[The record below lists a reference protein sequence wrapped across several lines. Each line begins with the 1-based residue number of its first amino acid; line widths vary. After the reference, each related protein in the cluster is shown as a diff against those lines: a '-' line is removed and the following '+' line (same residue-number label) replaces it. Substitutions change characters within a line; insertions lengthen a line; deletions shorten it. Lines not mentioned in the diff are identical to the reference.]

1 MTELQEKLYS
11 LSDCGYA
18 AFQAKLT
25 PTVPPEKI
33 IGVRLPD
40 LRRFAAEFAK
50 EPACLAFLRD
60 LPHEFYDE
68 NLLHGVLLGRWRDY
82 GECLRLVEEFLPYV
96 DNWAVCDTMRPIVF
110 GRHRDQLLPR
120 VKEWIASEPTYTCRF
135 GIGILMSHYLD
146 ESFDSRVLEWPA
158 AVRLEDYYV
167 EMMAAWFYATAL
179 AKRWDAALPYLE
191 DGRLSE
197 SVRLKTVQK
206 ACESRRITPE
216 QKAFL
221 KGIRA
226 SGKK

>member
-11 LSDCGYA
+11 ISDRGYA

-40 LRRFAAEFAK
+40 LRRFAADFAK
-50 EPACLAFLRD
+50 EPACLAFLHD

-82 GECLRLVEEFLPYV
+82 GECLRLVEDFLPYV

-110 GRHRDQLLPR
+110 GRHRDQLLPK
-120 VKEWIASEPTYTCRF
+120 VKEWIASESTYTCRF
-135 GIGILMSHYLD
+135 GIGILMSLYLD
-146 ESFDSRVLEWPA
+146 DPFDPRVLEWPA

-179 AKRWDAALPYLE
+179 AKRWDAALPYLTE
-191 DGRLSE
+191 GRLSE
-197 SVRLKTVQK
+197 SVRLKTIQK